1 MDVPATTVVDAVS
14 GCAMLVRREVLE
26 AVGLLD
32 EQYFFSFEDLDLCFR
47 ARQAGF
53 ATVLA
58 ARATAY
64 HEGGR
69 SMGPRAPQRLYY
81 AARNHL
87 RFAARNDTG
96 SRLTESAKRL
106 PVSFFRTSSIIA
118 LNVAHAVRAGGA
130 SLPVR
135 LAAVARGT
143 RDHFAGRY
151 GPERAP

>member
-14 GCAMLVRREVLE
+14 GCAMLIKREVLE

-32 EQYFFSFEDLDLCFR
+32 EQYFFSFEDLDFCFR
-47 ARQAGF
+47 ARKAGF

-58 ARATAY
+58 GRATVY

-69 SMGPRAPQRLYY
+69 SMGPRSPQRLYY

-87 RFAARNDTG
+87 RFAARNDLG
-96 SRLTESAKRL
+96 LR
-106 PVSFFRTSSIIA
+106 SFFRTSSIIA
-118 LNVAHAVRAGGA
+118 LNVAHAVRARGA
-130 SLPVR
+130 SLPLR

-151 GPERAP
+151 GAES